1 MPGAQET
8 TTSEPDKVQ
17 VAFMQ
22 PETGGEM
29 ARHQINIIMTCMA
42 SLCDCCSHPEEEIRA
57 VGDGVIGH
65 KIRTAP

>member
-1 MPGAQET
+1 MPGVQET

-22 PETGGEM
+22 AETGGEM

-42 SLCDCCSHPEEEIRA
+42 SLCDCCSHPEEEIGSVR
-57 VGDGVIGH
+57 GGVTGH
-65 KIRTAP
+65 KIATVP